1 VSIAALQAD
10 KAEGNLGPTEYTF
23 TVTRSN
29 GAGTSAVDWTVAG
42 TGSNPAAATDFAVTS
57 GTVAFADGEVSKTV
71 TIRVNGD
78 RMVEAD
84 EGFSVTLTNPSSAV
98 IGNAVANGVIRNDDQ
113 TVVPNQVPTDI
124 TMNNY
129 SVQELAATNG
139 STGLVGIL
147 SAVDSDSTSGFT
159 YTLLDS
165 ADGRFK
171 IVGNQLLVDNGFKLD
186 HEQATSHQ
194 VKVRVADN
202 MGGVFDKNLTIS
214 VTDL

>member
-1 VSIAALQAD
+1 
-10 KAEGNLGPTEYTF
+10 
-23 TVTRSN
+23 
-29 GAGTSAVDWTVAG
+29 VAG

-139 STGLVGIL
+139 STGLVGTL
-147 SAVDSDSTSGFT
+147 SAVDSDSTSGF
-159 YTLLDS
+159 
-165 ADGRFK
+165 
-171 IVGNQLLVDNGFKLD
+171 NGMDRPCSRAEHGSTGLSR
-186 HEQATSHQ
+186 SHG
-194 VKVRVADN
+194 A
-202 MGGVFDKNLTIS
+202 MS
-214 VTDL
+214 